1 MKKLSMM
8 LLALLLIIL
17 LPAAALAEE
26 TAQPTAT
33 PPAESQPTATPPAAT
48 PPTTTSP
55 ATTPPVTTPPV
66 ITPPADPDP
75 TPTPATGITN
85 FEIDN
90 IHIFDGMDRAYQNGY
105 KPTVK
110 DGKATV
116 VLPLLSNGRILGNV
130 IKVTPGLGDPSS
142 SPFVY
147 NNYQTT
153 VARQQNPVAGE
164 GTVPSY
170 LIRFDF
176 PLASGR
182 NNGVYPV
189 TIDVQAQAADG
200 SPVQQTF
207 TIYITITDGKDPNAT
222 APVPGPE
229 KPTSEPKVIVSNY
242 EIDPSPILAGG
253 EFTAKITLRNTSE
266 TKSVQNMTVTASCDS
281 PSLLLKNDSNT
292 FYISKLGK
300 GAETSIELHYKSSLE
315 TVPQLYNIML
325 AIQYDNSKAT
335 VLSSSGTIPFMIC
348 QPLRVEMEAPLM
360 PQAVNA
366 GDTFPLAI
374 QVMNMGRSKA
384 LNVRCELSAPG
395 LLPSST
401 AFIGNMEAGTAMTGD
416 INVFVGTK
424 DMSEG
429 YTGTDKYG
437 LTNGKIT
444 LVYEDENGQEYTQ
457 ETEFA
462 TRINEPVLPETSSE
476 PEDEPEKAGQWWI
489 SITIG
494 TAVIAGLAYFL
505 VARAK
510 KEKKHEDF

>member
-1 MKKLSMM
+1 MKKLSIM

-33 PPAESQPTATPPAAT
+33 PATEAQPTATP
-48 PPTTTSP
+48 P
-55 ATTPPVTTPPV
+55 ATTPPVTTPPAE
-66 ITPPADPDP
+66 PNP
-75 TPTPATGITN
+75 TPTPSTGITS

-105 KPTVK
+105 RPIVK

-116 VLPLLSNGRILGNV
+116 VLPLLSSGRILGNV

-147 NNYQTT
+147 SNYQTN
-153 VARQQNPVAGE
+153 VNRQQNPVAG
-164 GTVPSY
+164 GGAIPSF

-207 TIYITITDGKDPNAT
+207 TIYITITDGKNPNAT
-222 APVPGPE
+222 ASAPGPE
-229 KPTSEPKVIVSNY
+229 TPTSEPKVIVSNY
-242 EIDPSPILAGG
+242 EINPSPVLAGE

-266 TKSVQNMTVTASCDS
+266 TKSVQNMTVTVSCDS
-281 PSLLLKNDSNT
+281 PSLLLKNSSNT

-300 GAETSIELHYKSSLE
+300 EAETSIELTYKVGLE
-315 TVPQLYNIML
+315 TAPQLYNIML

-335 VLSSSGTIPFMIC
+335 VLSSSGTVPVMIG
-348 QPLRVEMEAPLM
+348 QPLRVEMEAP
-360 PQAVNA
+360 PIPRAVNA
-366 GDTFPLAI
+366 GDTLPLAI
-374 QVMNMGRSKA
+374 QVMNMGRSKV

-395 LLPSST
+395 LLPSSS

-416 INVFVGTK
+416 MNVFVGTK
-424 DMSEG
+424 YMSEG

-462 TRINEPVLPETSSE
+462 TTINEPVLPDTPSE
-476 PEDEPEKAGQWWI
+476 PENEPEKAGQWWI

-494 TAVIAGLAYFL
+494 AVIIAGLVAFL
-505 VARAK
+505 NVRAR
-510 KEKKHEDF
+510 KEKKHESI

>member
-1 MKKLSMM
+1 MKKLSIT

-17 LPAAALAEE
+17 LPVAALAEE

-33 PPAESQPTATPPAAT
+33 PPTEAQ
-48 PPTTTSP
+48 PTTTPP
-55 ATTPPVTTPPV
+55 ATTPPVTTPP
-66 ITPPADPDP
+66 AEPDP
-75 TPTPATGITN
+75 TPTPPAGVTN

-90 IHIFDGMDRAYQNGY
+90 IHIFEGMDRAYHDGY

-147 NNYQTT
+147 SNYQTT
-153 VARQQNPVAGE
+153 VSRQQNPVAGG
-164 GTVPSY
+164 GTVPSF

-207 TIYITITDGKDPNAT
+207 TIYITITDGKNPNAT

-229 KPTSEPKVIVSNY
+229 TPTSEPKVIVSNY
-242 EIDPSPILAGG
+242 EINPSPVLAGG
-253 EFTAKITLRNTSE
+253 EFTAKITLKNTSE

-281 PSLLLKNDSNT
+281 PGLLLKNSSNT

-300 GAETSIELHYKSSLE
+300 EAETSIELTYKAGLE

-325 AIQYDNSKAT
+325 TIQYDNSKAT
-335 VLSSSGTIPFMIC
+335 VLSSSGTVPVMIG
-348 QPLRVEMEAPLM
+348 QPLRVEMEAPQI
-360 PQAVNA
+360 PKAVNA
-366 GDTFPLAI
+366 GDTLPLAI
-374 QVMNMGRSKA
+374 QVMNMGRSKV
-384 LNVRCELSAPG
+384 LNVRYELSAPG
-395 LLPSST
+395 LLPSSS

-416 INVFVGTK
+416 MNVFVGTK

-457 ETEFA
+457 ETEIA
-462 TRINEPVLPETSSE
+462 TTINAPVLSQTSAE

-494 TAVIAGLAYFL
+494 AVIIAALAAFL
-505 VARAK
+505 IVRAK
-510 KEKKHEDF
+510 KGKKHEDS

>member
-1 MKKLSMM
+1 MKKLSMT
-8 LLALLLIIL
+8 LLTLLLIIL

-26 TAQPTAT
+26 TAQPT
-33 PPAESQPTATPPAAT
+33 PPAEAQPTATPPAAT
-48 PPTTTSP
+48 PPVETPP
-55 ATTPPVTTPPV
+55 ATTPPAPTPS
-66 ITPPADPDP
+66 AEPDP
-75 TPTPATGITN
+75 TPTPPAGITS

-90 IHIFDGMDRAYQNGY
+90 IHIFDGMDRAYKDGY

-130 IKVTPGLGDPSS
+130 IKVTPGLGDPAS

-147 NNYQTT
+147 SNYQTT
-153 VARQQNPVAGE
+153 VARQQNSVAGG
-164 GTVPSY
+164 GTVPSF

-182 NNGVYPV
+182 TNGVYPV

-207 TIYITITDGKDPNAT
+207 TIYITITDGKNPNAT

-229 KPTSEPKVIVSNY
+229 TPTSEPKVIVSNY
-242 EIDPSPILAGG
+242 EINPSPVLAGG
-253 EFTAKITLRNTSE
+253 EFTAKITLKNTSE
-266 TKSVQNMTVTASCDS
+266 TKSVQNMTVTVSCDS
-281 PSLLLKNDSNT
+281 PSLLLKNSSNT

-300 GAETSIELHYKSSLE
+300 GAETSIELTYKTGLE

-335 VLSSSGTIPFMIC
+335 VLSSSGTIPVMIG
-348 QPLRVEMEAPLM
+348 QPSHVEMEAPQI

-366 GDTFPLAI
+366 GDTLPLAI
-374 QVMNMGRSKA
+374 QVMNMGRSRV

-416 INVFVGTK
+416 MNVFVGTK

-462 TRINEPVLPETSSE
+462 TTINAPVLPETSAE
-476 PEDEPEKAGQWWI
+476 PEDEPEKVGQWWI

-494 TAVIAGLAYFL
+494 TVIIAGLAAFL
-505 VARAK
+505 IARAK

>member
-8 LLALLLIIL
+8 LLALLLIII
-17 LPAAALAEE
+17 LPVTALAEE

-33 PPAESQPTATPPAAT
+33 PTAVAQQ
-48 PPTTTSP
+48 PTTTP
-55 ATTPPVTTPPV
+55 QATAPPTVTPPVTTPP
-66 ITPPADPDP
+66 AESEP
-75 TPTPATGITN
+75 TPSPTVITN

-147 NNYQTT
+147 SNYQTT
-153 VARQQNPVAGE
+153 VSRQQNPVAGG
-164 GTVPSY
+164 GTVPSF

-200 SPVQQTF
+200 SPIQQTF

-222 APVPGPE
+222 ASVPGPE
-229 KPTSEPKVIVSNY
+229 IPTSEPKVIVSNY
-242 EIDPSPILAGG
+242 EINPSPVLAGG
-253 EFTAKITLRNTSE
+253 ELTAKITLKNTSG

-281 PSLLLKNDSNT
+281 PSLLLKNSSNT

-300 GAETSIELHYKSSLE
+300 EAETSIELTYKVGLE

-325 AIQYDNSKAT
+325 TIQYDNSKAT
-335 VLSSSGTIPFMIC
+335 VLSSSGTVPVMIG
-348 QPLRVEMEAPLM
+348 QPLRVELEAP
-360 PQAVNA
+360 PIPNAVNA
-366 GDTFPLAI
+366 GDTLPLAI
-374 QVMNMGRSKA
+374 QVMNMGRSKV

-416 INVFVGTK
+416 MNVFIGTK

-444 LVYEDENGQEYTQ
+444 LVYEDENGQEYTK

-462 TRINEPVLPETSSE
+462 TTINAPVLSQTSAE

-489 SITIG
+489 SITIS
-494 TAVIAGLAYFL
+494 AAIIAGLAAFL
-505 VARAK
+505 IIRTK
-510 KEKKHEDF
+510 KGKKHEDF